1 MENKRSEGKMKKIQE
16 FKDHPYFVE
25 IREHD
30 RGNKKSCYI
39 YTFEKDNGITYI
51 VDHDEEEY
59 FSGLRWDIEGKC
71 RIKKWEE
78 TDKWF
83 KELYLD
89 VEKKENDKKRIRRLL
104 ANKKLEILDLI
115 FYYTGLEK
123 EGEKMYECYRKTKEL
138 YTKNKQ
144 LAEMLKKAFKAER
157 YDAKIVEK
165 ENVYYLYVKDDEN
178 HEN

>member
-1 MENKRSEGKMKKIQE
+1 MKAIEELK
-16 FKDHPYFVE
+16 KCPYFDE

-51 VDHDEEEY
+51 VEHDEEEY
-59 FSGLRWDIEGKC
+59 FSGLRWDIEANW
-71 RIKKWEE
+71 RIKTWEE
-78 TDKWF
+78 MDTWF
-83 KELYLD
+83 KKLYLD

-115 FYYTGLEK
+115 FYHTGLEEEGK
-123 EGEKMYECYRKTKEL
+123 EMYECYRKTKKL

-144 LAEMLKKAFKAER
+144 LAEMLKKAFETER
-157 YDAKIVEK
+157 YDAKIVGK